1 MNEHEKPQIDFMH
14 KLARQIVERRNLV
27 FLFVILA
34 AIFTVFSVRWVKVET
49 DMTTYLPK
57 TSETRMGLD
66 IMDEQFTTYGSADVM
81 VANITPT
88 EADEL
93 SDRLTELKGVQML
106 DYDDTTDHYNKDA
119 VSALYSITFDYPED
133 DDQCLEA
140 LDRVKE
146 YLADYDIYVSTS
158 LGNTQQET
166 IDAEVRV
173 IMVYVAVIIVIVLL
187 LTSQTYAE
195 VPVLILTFV
204 VGMILNMGTNFM
216 LGTISFV
223 SNSVTNILQLALSLD
238 YAIIF
243 CNHFKEE
250 HQTMPLKEAV
260 IESLSK
266 SIPEISSSSL
276 TTIGGLVAMLFMQF
290 RIGSDMA
297 ICLIKSILF
306 AMLSVFVVMPG
317 LLMLFGPYMDK
328 TKHRNFVP
336 EIPFV
341 GRFAW
346 RTRKVIPVIFL
357 VIILIGHHFSNLCP
371 YAYGY
376 DVIKVPKMNESL
388 IADQM
393 IEENFTKSNLVAL
406 VYPKND
412 DYSIEKK
419 MLEELESCDEID
431 STKGLSNIEAQDGY
445 MLEDKLTARQFSEMA
460 DLDYEA
466 AQMIYTAYAIEN
478 EEYGQVIGNFAS
490 YKVPL
495 VDMFLYVCD
504 EADTGI
510 VSLSQ
515 EDLDDLHD
523 ARDQM
528 ESALAQLQ
536 GDDYNR
542 VLIYLSPSLEP
553 GQTTYEFTDTIRS
566 IARKYYPDG
575 ELYMAGDATNEYD
588 FQKSFA
594 VDNVVVNVVSIF
606 IVLLVLLFTFQSVGL
621 PILLI
626 LVIQGSIWIN
636 FSFPGMAQ
644 KPIFFLSYLIVTA
657 IQMGANIDYAIVI
670 SSWYNELKAE
680 MSRRDAIVQALNL
693 SFPTV
698 LTSGSILSSAGFL
711 IAQITTEPAIVGIGE
726 CLCRG
731 TLISMF
737 LVMFILPQ
745 ILFLGDGIVERTR
758 FDLKV
763 PEVARSAH
771 GTVYVN
777 GRVRGRISGVVDAQ
791 IQGVI
796 YGDVSG
802 MLETGAYQKEEEPA
816 HETED
821 S

>member
-81 VANITPT
+81 VANITPA

-204 VGMILNMGTNFM
+204 VGM
-216 LGTISFV
+216 
-223 SNSVTNILQLALSLD
+223 
-238 YAIIF
+238 
-243 CNHFKEE
+243 
-250 HQTMPLKEAV
+250 
-260 IESLSK
+260 SLSK

-276 TTIGGLVAMLFMQF
+276 TTVGGLVAMLFMQF

-346 RTRKVIPVIFL
+346 HTRKVIPVIFL
-357 VIILIGHHFSNLCP
+357 VVILIGYHFSNLCP

-594 VDNVVVNVVSIF
+594 IDNVVVNVVSIF
-606 IVLLVLLFTFQSVGL
+606 IVLLVLLFTFQSVGM

-626 LVIQGSIWIN
+626 VVIQGAIWVN
-636 FSFPGMAQ
+636 FSFPYFMGTNLYFMG
-644 KPIFFLSYLIVTA
+644 YLIVSS

-670 SSWYNELKAE
+670 ATRFNELKDKME
-680 MSRRDAIVQALNL
+680 HKQAMIETINFA
-693 SFPTV
+693 FPTI
-698 LTSGSILSSAGFL
+698 LTSGTIMTVSGILIGQMTSDAC
-711 IAQITTEPAIVGIGE
+711 IVGIGQ
-726 CLCRG
+726 CLGRG
-731 TLISMF
+731 TIISII
-737 LVMFILPQ
+737 LVLFVLPQ
-745 ILFLGDGIVERTR
+745 ILLIGTRIVDRTS
-758 FDLKV
+758 FAV
-763 PEVARSAH
+763 PKLVARSS
-771 GTVYVN
+771 GNGRMRVN
-777 GRVRGRISGVVDAQ
+777 GIVQGEIHGSVAGTMNAIVDGDVQLTVISGN
-791 IQGVI
+791 
-796 YGDVSG
+796 VSQE
-802 MLETGAYQKEEEPA
+802 LDDNKQQEVQN
-816 HETED
+816 ED
-821 S
+821 Q